1 MCEPTTLLMMSLA
14 ISAASA
20 GMSYVQGEKNADTQT
35 ENLQRAQDQQIGQ
48 LNLQQHQADQQA
60 GEQMS
65 DRALE
70 ALKET
75 GRLTT
80 IAGESGGGGA
90 SNGRIVNEAGFN
102 ATHDIAT
109 IEANR
114 LNGGA
119 QRNMDAQGVRSS
131 TQSALNSIQRPSLI
145 GTGLQIGGAA
155 VGAYSGYRSGTF
167 GKLPSTTKTG

>member
-35 ENLQRAQDQQIGQ
+35 ENLQRAQDQQVDQ

-75 GRLTT
+75 GRLST
-80 IAGESGGGGA
+80 IAGELGGA
-90 SNGRIVNEAGFN
+90 GGSNARIVNEAGFN

-114 LNGGA
+114 LNGGT
-119 QRNMDAQGVRSS
+119 QRGMEVRGIHSN
-131 TQSALNSIQRPSLI
+131 TQSAMNSIQQPSLI

-155 VGAYSGYRSGTF
+155 VGAYSGYRSGSF
-167 GKLPSTTKTG
+167 GKLPNSVKAG